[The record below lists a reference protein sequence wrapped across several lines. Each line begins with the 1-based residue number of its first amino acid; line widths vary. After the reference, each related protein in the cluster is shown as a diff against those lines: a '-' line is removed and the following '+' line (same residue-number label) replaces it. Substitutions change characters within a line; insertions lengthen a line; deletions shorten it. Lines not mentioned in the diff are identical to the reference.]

1 MPLRRLEP
9 FLVALFGIAVGLVFV
24 RIAYR
29 TSPVVPL
36 VMGGAVAAA
45 FVALWRPMWLL
56 YVSIALI
63 PLELISLK
71 IGGFGLSPAEAA
83 FLLTGAGWA
92 AGRAAAGHAPWS
104 DSPLGIPLGLLVLA
118 AVPGIAI
125 ADDTFLVWKLLVVW
139 TALLLVHQMI
149 VVEGDEQT
157 VRNLLFVLAI
167 SGGIVGAIAIG
178 GAAGNEP
185 ALVNATEAEGRATG
199 SFGHPNTLA
208 TFLGLAL
215 PGALALGLYGRLTW
229 RPVAL
234 VAFAAMLVGVSLSLS
249 RGGLLAV
256 AGAIGIML
264 IWAPVRRAAALAAL
278 VVVLLYAAGAQPLG
292 ESRQIETVQTRIE
305 SISYSSQGVDPR
317 FAIWEAVPEMAIDA
331 MPFGVGAN
339 NFPDIAA
346 RYGVLAPA
354 GEPYEHAHNIVFTFL
369 IELGIVALAALIW
382 ATIALARVLV
392 LGYRRSSGLRR
403 GLVLAIAGAFV
414 ALILQGM
421 VDYPLRM
428 NVIVALV
435 YVLSACAVVLARPG
449 PGAAD
454 DQSPATAA

>member
-9 FLVALFGIAVGLVFV
+9 LLIALFGIAVGLVCV
-24 RIAYR
+24 QVSYR
-29 TSPVVPL
+29 YSPLVPL
-36 VMGGAVAAA
+36 VMGGALGAA

-56 YVSIALI
+56 YVAVALI

-71 IGGFGLSPAEAA
+71 IGSVGLSPAEAA
-83 FLLTGAGWA
+83 FVLTGFGWA

-118 AVPGIAI
+118 AIPGVAI
-125 ADDTFLVWKLLVVW
+125 VEEPYLVWKLLVAW
-139 TALLLVHQMI
+139 SALLFVHQMV

-157 VRNLLFVLAI
+157 VRTLLFVLAI

-178 GAAGNEP
+178 GSAGNEP
-185 ALVNATEAEGRATG
+185 ALINATEAEGRATG

-215 PGALALGLYGRLTW
+215 PGALALGLHGRTSW
-229 RPVAL
+229 RPIAL
-234 VAFAAMLVGVSLSLS
+234 VAFAAMVLGVSLSLS

-264 IWAPVRRAAALAAL
+264 LWAPVRRAAALAAL
-278 VVVLLYAAGAQPLG
+278 VIVVLYAGGAQPLG

-305 SISYSSQGVDPR
+305 SIGYSAEGVDPR
-317 FAIWEAVPEMAIDA
+317 FGIWERIPDVAIDS
-331 MPFGVGAN
+331 MPLGVGAN
-339 NFPDIAA
+339 NFPEIAS
-346 RYGVLAPA
+346 RYGIVGPT
-354 GEPYEHAHNIVFTFL
+354 GVPFEHAHNIALTFL
-369 IELGIVALAALIW
+369 VELGLAALVALIW
-382 ATIALARVLV
+382 ATIVVARVL
-392 LGYRRSSGLRR
+392 LQGYRRSSGLRR
-403 GLVLAIAGAFV
+403 GLVLAVAGAFV
-414 ALILQGM
+414 ALALQGM

-435 YVLSACAVVLARPG
+435 YVLGACAVVLARKAPE
-449 PGAAD
+449 AD
-454 DQSPATAA
+454 QAPATAE